1 MYAYIK
7 GMVTDIESTYI
18 VVEHQGLGFM
28 VYTPNPYS
36 FELNK
41 ETMVYLYQ
49 YIREDEQTLYG
60 FKTRKKKNYFYA

>member
-1 MYAYIK
+1 MYMYAYIK

-18 VVEHQGLGFM
+18 VVDHQGLGFM

-41 ETMVYLYQ
+41 RSDGLFISIYS
-49 YIREDEQTLYG
+49 R
-60 FKTRKKKNYFYA
+60 R